1 MKYEIRDH
9 RERLEESL
17 SELDDL
23 RFNILNILEDLK
35 DAEKKIDQ
43 VKRLKLAREKIE
55 LGLVQYQSEFD
66 YYLEEILGDVWI

>member
-66 YYLEEILGDVWI
+66 YYLEEILGDV

>member
-1 MKYEIRDH
+1 MKYEIKDH
-9 RERLEESL
+9 MERLEESL

-23 RFNILNILEDLK
+23 RFNIINILEDLK
-35 DAEKKIDQ
+35 DTEKKIDQ

-66 YYLEEILGDVWI
+66 FYLEEILGDVWT